1 VRLASPTYPE
11 LRGTCVVTRTLEV
24 AAVALVVALGV
35 ACSGGDDEDRLSKQ
49 AYERK
54 VQTVYADVQQ
64 AFLNTRGASDQELA
78 GRIALAQEA
87 LRHAA
92 DQLAAVNPPEEV
104 EVHNADLVEGMR
116 EYADALDAAV
126 QAASRGNREVLARFR
141 NVAANPGVREMA
153 EAAEEMKHK
162 GYDLGPI
169 AQE

>member
-1 VRLASPTYPE
+1 MS
-11 LRGTCVVTRTLEV
+11 RTLRALAV
-24 AAVALVVALGV
+24 LAAVLVAGC
-35 ACSGGDDEDRLSKQ
+35 AGGDDDRLSKEE
-49 AYERK
+49 YEAR
-54 VQTVYADVQQ
+54 VQRVYADVQR
-64 AFLNTRGASDQELA
+64 AFLRTRGATGEELA
-78 GRIALAQEA
+78 GRIVLAQEA

-92 DQLAAVNPPEEV
+92 DRLSADGPPEEV
-104 EVHNADLVEGMR
+104 EVHNADLIEGMR

-126 QAASRGNREVLARFR
+126 QAASRGDASTLEEFR

>member
-1 VRLASPTYPE
+1 MSRTP
-11 LRGTCVVTRTLEV
+11 RVVV
-24 AAVALVVALGV
+24 AALALAFAAGC
-35 ACSGGDDEDRLSKQ
+35 AGEDDDRLSKQ
-49 AYERK
+49 AYEQK

-64 AFLNTRGASDQELA
+64 AFRNTRGASGEELS
-78 GRIALAQEA
+78 GRIVLAQEA

-92 DQLAAVNPPEEV
+92 DQLAAVKPPEEV

-126 QAASRGNREVLARFR
+126 RAASRNDRAALERFGNVST
-141 NVAANPGVREMA
+141 NPGVREMA

-169 AQE
+169 AEE